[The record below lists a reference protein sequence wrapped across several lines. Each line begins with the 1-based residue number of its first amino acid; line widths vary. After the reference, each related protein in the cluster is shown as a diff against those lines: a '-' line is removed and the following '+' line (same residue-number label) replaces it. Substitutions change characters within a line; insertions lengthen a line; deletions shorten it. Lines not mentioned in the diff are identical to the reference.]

1 MPETLSLFC
10 LLEYQRVG
18 QKLSSM
24 LRNLFFPH
32 LKDKTENRLLKCM
45 KNTMLRVPN
54 NRIGTVVLPMIFS
67 IGMEVNLSGMI
78 IYFF

>member
-24 LRNLFFPH
+24 LRNLFFPR
-32 LKDKTENRLLKCM
+32 LKDKNKKIIEMYEKYDATRSS
-45 KNTMLRVPN
+45 N
-54 NRIGTVVLPMIFS
+54 NRDRTVVLPMIFS
-67 IGMEVNLSGMI
+67 IEMELNI
-78 IYFF
+78 